1 MSDQGPAVVDAHDE
15 LEPCFAD
22 GFWRT
27 AALFGVLGFVLG
39 FLFAWLLFSL
49 GGDDEGTPADVVV
62 DVPSVEGL
70 DVIAAVNALREV
82 GFLVN
87 PSQVEEAS
95 EEIEEGKV
103 IRTEPAADQL
113 AAVGSQV
120 SIVVST
126 GLPTVTVPAVTD
138 LFADTA
144 IQTLR
149 NELLDVAVIFEQVPA
164 GSPSDGRVMA
174 QDPAPFEEVEVGL
187 VVTITVGQAAPETT
201 TPTTT
206 TPPTTTPPT
215 TTYPTTP
222 PTTTADGD

>member
-1 MSDQGPAVVDAHDE
+1 MVDAHDE
-15 LEPCFAD
+15 LEPRFAD

-62 DVPSVEGL
+62 VDVPSVEGL
-70 DVIAAVNALREV
+70 DVIAAVNALREA

-174 QDPAPFEEVEVGL
+174 QAPAPFEEVEVGL

-201 TPTTT
+201 TTT
-206 TPPTTTPPT
+206 TTTPPT

-222 PTTTADGD
+222 TSPPTTAYPTTSP